1 MTHFCKLVRHLLA
14 NLVFLIFVFQFEQE
28 NKKLFEEMNSLVSEV
43 RQIEGKVVEI
53 SRLQEIFADK
63 ILEQVRTHVV
73 FEGCQIFKSQSTVIK
88 SWSTAFLMTM
98 LR

>member
-1 MTHFCKLVRHLLA
+1 MHHHLSA

-73 FEGCQIFKSQSTVIK
+73 FRGVQIFKSQSTVIK